1 METYTLLQTAMDT
14 IDIVCEKLLQ
24 HKEYNKELQE
34 CIEAI
39 NYVCPLLLQV
49 NALSPNTLQILKD
62 MMYGMTQQDTVF
74 LLDVLRFGLK
84 AHLETVY
91 QIFQQDHTEVLYE

>member
-14 IDIVCEKLLQ
+14 IDTVCEKLLQ
-24 HKEYNKELQE
+24 HKEYNKEMQV

-39 NYVCPLLLQV
+39 NCICPLLLQV
-49 NALSPNTLQILKD
+49 NALSKNTLQMLKD
-62 MMYGMTQQDTVF
+62 MMYGMTQHDTVF

-84 AHLETVY
+84 AQLETVY
-91 QIFQQDHTEVLYE
+91 QILQQDNTEVLYE